1 MRITRLHYNPAATPP
16 SRVGAG
22 AVWMGGGD
30 ACVALMGILRLHV
43 VGLPDHNNEKI
54 NIEERILAM
63 FLTFIKN
70 ANLALAFFLELG
82 VLAALAYWGFQTGQ
96 GTIARIAL
104 GIGAP
109 AVAIAV
115 WALFGSPQAM
125 WHLDGIFRV
134 LLEVVFFGSA
144 AVALFAA
151 GQHVLGIAFAVVFVL
166 NTVLASVL
174 GQ

>member
-1 MRITRLHYNPAATPP
+1 
-16 SRVGAG
+16 
-22 AVWMGGGD
+22 
-30 ACVALMGILRLHV
+30 
-43 VGLPDHNNEKI
+43 
-54 NIEERILAM
+54 M
-63 FLTFIKN
+63 FLTIIKN

-82 VLAALAYWGFQTGQ
+82 VLAVLAYWGFQTGQ

-109 AVAIAV
+109 AVAIVV

-134 LLEVVFFGSA
+134 LLEVIFFGSA
-144 AVALFAA
+144 AVALFVA
-151 GQHVLGIAFAVVFVL
+151 GQHILGVAFALIFVL
-166 NTVLASVL
+166 NTVLASAL

>member
-1 MRITRLHYNPAATPP
+1 
-16 SRVGAG
+16 
-22 AVWMGGGD
+22 
-30 ACVALMGILRLHV
+30 
-43 VGLPDHNNEKI
+43 
-54 NIEERILAM
+54 M
-63 FLTFIKN
+63 FLTIIKN

-96 GTIARIAL
+96 GTIVRFAL

-109 AVAIAV
+109 AVAIVV

-125 WHLDGIFRV
+125 WHLDGIYRV
-134 LLEVVFFGSA
+134 LLEVIFFGSA
-144 AVALFAA
+144 AVALFVA
-151 GQHVLGIAFAVVFVL
+151 GQHVLGVAFALVFVL